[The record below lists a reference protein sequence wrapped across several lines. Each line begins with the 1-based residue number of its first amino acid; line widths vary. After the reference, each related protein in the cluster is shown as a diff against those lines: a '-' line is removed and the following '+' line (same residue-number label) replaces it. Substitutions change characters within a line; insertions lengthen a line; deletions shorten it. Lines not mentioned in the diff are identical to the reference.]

1 MSNTN
6 PLLEANK
13 VVLKKRILSL
23 WEHYDFETPEGIK
36 LGEADANL
44 IQLPARFNIHDANG
58 AEAMRIE
65 GKLISLRPQYT
76 IYDPEGVELGTI
88 TKKLVKL
95 IGTEF
100 WVEKDGVEFMRIY
113 GDFTE
118 HEYNLIVD
126 KVQVATVHRKWISI
140 RDQLEVSI
148 TGKFDHRVVL
158 GAVTVIEHIS
168 YTEKENKA
176 ALSTTASKKAKN
188 QTSEKDKQM
197 SKKATHA

>member
-13 VVLKKRILSL
+13 VVLKKKILSL

-36 LGEADANL
+36 IGEADANL
-44 IQLPARFNIHDANG
+44 IQLPARFSIHDASGN
-58 AEAMRIE
+58 EVIHID

-76 IYDPEGVELGTI
+76 IYDPAGVELGTI

-118 HEYNLIVD
+118 HEYNLIID
-126 KVQVATVHRKWISI
+126 KVQVATVHRKWIAI

-148 TGKFDHRVVL
+148 TGDVDHRTIL
-158 GAVTVIEHIS
+158 GAVAVIEHVS
-168 YTEKENKA
+168 FTDRQNSA
-176 ALSTTASKKAKN
+176 AQATAASNKAKN
-188 QTSEKDKQM
+188 QASKKDK
-197 SKKATHA
+197 

>member
-44 IQLPARFNIHDANG
+44 IQLPAKFNLHDADG
-58 AEAMRIE
+58 SEVMHIE

-76 IYDPEGVELGTI
+76 IHDPAGASLGTI

-100 WVEKDGVEFMRIY
+100 WMEKNGVEFMRIY
-113 GDFTE
+113 GDFTQ
-118 HEYNLIVD
+118 HEYNLVVD
-126 KVQVATVHRKWISI
+126 NVTVATVHRKWISI

-148 TGKFDHRVVL
+148 TGEVDHRIIL
-158 GAVTVIEHIS
+158 GAVTVIEHILF
-168 YTEKENKA
+168 TERQDETARAVA
-176 ALSTTASKKAKN
+176 ASQKAKN
-188 QTSEKDKQM
+188 QAPPKNNT
-197 SKKATHA
+197 

>member
-13 VVLKKRILSL
+13 VVLKKKILSL

-44 IQLPARFNIHDANG
+44 IQLPARFIVHDAGG
-58 AEAMRIE
+58 AEVMHIE

-76 IYDPEGVELGTI
+76 INDPAGVELGTI

-100 WVEKDGVEFMRIY
+100 WVEKNGVKLMQIY
-113 GDFTE
+113 GDFTQ
-118 HEYNLIVD
+118 HEYNLVID
-126 KVQVATVHRKWISI
+126 NIAVATVHRKWVSI

-148 TGKFDHRVVL
+148 TGEVDHRIIL
-158 GAVTVIEHIS
+158 GAVAVIEHIEF
-168 YTEKENKA
+168 TERQNETARATA
-176 ALSTTASKKAKN
+176 ASQKAKN
-188 QTSEKDKQM
+188 QASQKNDT
-197 SKKATHA
+197 